1 VPVGYII
8 GLIIGFVILLF
19 IIAWLNAALT
29 DEIWHTQTRTDW
41 KSLLGQGFVLFIA
54 LIIVHVPANLVNL
67 AVPGIV
73 AVIVLFVV

>member
-1 VPVGYII
+1 
-8 GLIIGFVILLF
+8 
-19 IIAWLNAALT
+19 
-29 DEIWHTQTRTDW
+29 
-41 KSLLGQGFVLFIA
+41 LFIA